1 MGWKNDAKKKKKYDA
16 KLSIYLMLFNYLFVC
31 L

>member
-1 MGWKNDAKKKKKYDA
+1 MGWKNDAKKTKNDA
-16 KLSIYLMLFNYLFVC
+16 KLSIYLMLLNYLFVC